1 MRPSLPLALA
11 SVTLLAALGCV
22 PEPGPYRFDIVGTV
36 RAAADSTPVAGALVR
51 LTAPGSVVEPNE
63 LLGEATTDAQ
73 GNYQLSGPLPRGY
86 VLQPGDP
93 AQGVDCSIV
102 ALHATKA
109 GFGVGPDEDG
119 ASVLC
124 TKARQRIDV
133 LMPAPPE

>member
-11 SVTLLAALGCV
+11 SLSLLAALGCV
-22 PEPGPYRFDIVGTV
+22 REPGPFHFDIVGTV
-36 RAAADSTPVAGALVR
+36 YAAADSAPVAGALVR
-51 LTAPGSVVEPNE
+51 LTAPGSIVEPNE

-93 AQGVDCSIV
+93 DQGVNCSIV

-109 GFGVGPDEDG
+109 GFAAGPDEDG
-119 ASVLC
+119 AEVQC
-124 TKARQRIDV
+124 TRARQRIDV
-133 LMPAPPE
+133 LLPAE